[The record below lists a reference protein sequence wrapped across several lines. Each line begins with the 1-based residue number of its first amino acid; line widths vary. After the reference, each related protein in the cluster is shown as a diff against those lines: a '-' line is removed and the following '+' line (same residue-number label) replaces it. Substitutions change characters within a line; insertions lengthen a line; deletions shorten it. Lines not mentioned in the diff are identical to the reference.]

1 MTTGSLSDRETAA
14 AWEQSALRRGGI
26 RFAVLR
32 TVVSFGRRKPLGA
45 AGAVVVIALV
55 LTALLAPLIAPYDPN
70 ESVTLPLSGMSWSH
84 PFGADHL
91 GRDMLSRVIY
101 GARIS
106 LQIGLIAVAIG
117 VVGGSA
123 IGLLSAYAG
132 GVADLAIQRLMDT
145 AMCFPTLILAL
156 IIVTALGTEIHWVMI
171 AVGIAIIPSASRVV
185 RSVVLSLKELSYI
198 EAARSMGAGSPRIV
212 LRHLLPNAAAPIIV
226 IASASLG
233 NAILSEAA
241 LSFLGLGA
249 QPPAPAWGSM
259 LSGQGRLYFEVA
271 PWLGIFPGVAISLT
285 VLGFNLFGD
294 ALRDVLDPRLR
305 GSR

>member
-1 MTTGSLSDRETAA
+1 MDISTRQLSDQETAA
-14 AWEQSALRRGGI
+14 TWEQSGSRRS
-26 RFAVLR
+26 AVLR
-32 TVVSFGRRKPLGA
+32 AVVSFARRKPLGA
-45 AGAVVVIALV
+45 AGAGVVIVLV

-70 ESVTLPLSGMSWSH
+70 ESVTRPLSGMSWNH

-91 GRDMLSRVIY
+91 GRDMLSRVVY

-106 LQIGLIAVAIG
+106 LQIGLIATGIG
-117 VVGGSA
+117 VISGSA

-132 GVADLAIQRLMDT
+132 GVTDLALQRLMDV
-145 AMCFPTLILAL
+145 AMCFPTLVLAL
-156 IIVTALGTEIHWVMI
+156 IIVAVLGTEIHWVMI
-171 AVGIAIIPSASRVV
+171 AIGIVIIPATARVV
-185 RSVVLSLKELSYI
+185 RSVVLTLKELPYI
-198 EAARSMGAGSPRIV
+198 EAARSIGARSPRIV
-212 LRHLLPNAAAPIIV
+212 LRHVLPNVGAPIIV

-233 NAILSEAA
+233 TAILSEAA

-271 PWLGIFPGVAISLT
+271 PWLGIFPGLAISLT

-305 GSR
+305 GGR